1 MHVKIFEADSV
12 KEAMEQVK
20 NTLGPDALI
29 LSTRTIPNSK
39 LGILGKARHEVT
51 AAIDGTEEPAPL
63 YPSPASQKAKAVKRH
78 AGEGAVP
85 RDIRAVEEAF
95 ERQQEFLTG
104 QLQALKKEFEHHE
117 TDSLKN
123 ELDELKNMMRSML
136 QKTRQPVQSRQ
147 IPTTN
152 GAHGPTIWPA
162 PFAMNAQLRTKKY
175 QPKSMSAITVD
186 MLTPLLQT
194 MKKNDISMQLAKRFV
209 FLAQQ
214 EMTLSRASLPD
225 EQKRFLTQKLSR
237 FLTTTGSLVTPGEGA
252 KRIALVGPAGVG
264 KTTTLAKMAAL
275 FLKNGGKRAALIS
288 IDTYC
293 IGATEQMK
301 LYGRIMKL
309 PVEVVSTPDQL
320 AVALARHRDKE
331 RIFIDMAGRSPK
343 DTEHLHEL
351 STFFPPEFS
360 IETHLVLSAATAE
373 KYMRQIIKKFSFLK
387 SKSHIF
393 TKLDEC
399 DTIGTVV
406 NINLETKQPISYVTD
421 GQRVPEDIHL
431 ATKNYL
437 AELATNR

>member
-1 MHVKIFEADSV
+1 
-12 KEAMEQVK
+12 
-20 NTLGPDALI
+20 
-29 LSTRTIPNSK
+29 
-39 LGILGKARHEVT
+39 
-51 AAIDGTEEPAPL
+51 
-63 YPSPASQKAKAVKRH
+63 
-78 AGEGAVP
+78 
-85 RDIRAVEEAF
+85 
-95 ERQQEFLTG
+95 
-104 QLQALKKEFEHHE
+104 
-117 TDSLKN
+117 
-123 ELDELKNMMRSML
+123 
-136 QKTRQPVQSRQ
+136 
-147 IPTTN
+147 
-152 GAHGPTIWPA
+152 
-162 PFAMNAQLRTKKY
+162 
-175 QPKSMSAITVD
+175 MSAITVD
-186 MLTPLLQT
+186 MLSPLLQT
-194 MKKNDISMQLAKRFV
+194 MKKNDISMQLAKRLV

-214 EMTLSRASLPD
+214 EMTLARASLPD
-225 EQKRFLTQKLSR
+225 EQKRFLSQKLSH

-275 FLKNGGKRAALIS
+275 FLKNGGKKAALIS

-301 LYGRIMKL
+301 LYGKIMKL
-309 PVEVVSTPDQL
+309 PVEVVSSPDQL
-320 AVALARHRDKE
+320 AVSLARHRDKE
-331 RIFIDMAGRSPK
+331 RVFIDMAGRSPK

-387 SKSHIF
+387 AKSHIF

-406 NINLETKQPISYVTD
+406 NINLDTKQPISYVTD

-437 AELATNR
+437 ADLATNR